1 MSHFLKENI
10 DVIFVPS
17 YVDHLGLFHGLSV
30 EEHNELVESV
40 QPLRGSVGRI
50 ILANKRTK
58 AVIQTGTASLVYR
71 GDERSLFLTCGH
83 NFGEKLCGEVIRLPN
98 GDTVKDYPIEHI
110 VYRHE
115 GRDLLLFSVKD
126 LLPQHQCLEFS
137 TDEVKRKDKVV
148 LLGFSGGP
156 LRIKNK
162 ELVPAPVVAH
172 SILTGVV
179 W

>member
-1 MSHFLKENI
+1 
-10 DVIFVPS
+10 
-17 YVDHLGLFHGLSV
+17 
-30 EEHNELVESV
+30 
-40 QPLRGSVGRI
+40 VGRI
-50 ILANKRTK
+50 ILADKRTN
-58 AVIQTGTASLVYR
+58 AVTQTGTASLVYK

-83 NFGEKLCGEVIRLPN
+83 NFGEKVRGEVIRLRN

-126 LLPQHQCLEFS
+126 LLPQHQCLEFC
-137 TDEVKRKDKVV
+137 TDEVKGNDKVV
-148 LLGFSGGP
+148 LLGFSGAP
-156 LRIKNK
+156 LWIENK
-162 ELVPAPVVAH
+162 ELVPAPVVAP

>member
-10 DVIFVPS
+10 NVFFVRS
-17 YVDHLGLFHGLSV
+17 YVGLFRGLSV
-30 EEHNELVESV
+30 EEHNELVQSV
-40 QPLRGSVGRI
+40 EPLRESVGRI
-50 ILANKRTK
+50 ILADKKTN
-58 AVIQTGTASLVYR
+58 VVVQTGTASLVYK

-83 NFGEKLCGEVIRLPN
+83 NFEEKVCGEVIRLRN

-137 TDEVKRKDKVV
+137 TDEVKIKDKVV

-156 LRIKNK
+156 LLINDE

-179 W
+179 R

>member
-10 DVIFVPS
+10 DVFFVRS
-17 YVDHLGLFHGLSV
+17 YVGLFRGLLV
-30 EEHNELVESV
+30 EEHNEMVQSVE
-40 QPLRGSVGRI
+40 PLRESVGRI
-50 ILANKRTK
+50 ILADKRTN
-58 AVIQTGTASLVYR
+58 AVIQSGTASLVYK
-71 GDERSLFLTCGH
+71 GDERSLFLTCSH
-83 NFGEKLCGEVIRLPN
+83 NFGEKVRGEVIRLHN

-115 GRDLLLFSVKD
+115 SRDLLLFSVKD

-137 TDEVKRKDKVV
+137 TDEVKGNDKVV
-148 LLGFSGGP
+148 LLGFSGAP
-156 LRIKNK
+156 LWIMNK

-172 SILTGVV
+172 SVLTGVA